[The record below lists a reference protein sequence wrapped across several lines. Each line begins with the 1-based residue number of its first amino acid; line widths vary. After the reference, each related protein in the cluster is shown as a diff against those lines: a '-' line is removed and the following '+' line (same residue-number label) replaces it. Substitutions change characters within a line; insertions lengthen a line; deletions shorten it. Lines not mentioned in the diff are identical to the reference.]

1 MKVSHRAA
9 PLSVFAAIV
18 LHEILST
25 IQPELEQRAAHR
37 AYNNDVRD
45 DKHGSLGFILGYVD
59 DVYCILHHDD
69 VEYFLQCFEDLAN
82 PLGAIL
88 SKEKTLIMT
97 TITCE
102 SLIPRLMKQLMAAVA
117 LKNAIAT
124 YSTKK

>member
-1 MKVSHRAA
+1 
-9 PLSVFAAIV
+9 
-18 LHEILST
+18 
-25 IQPELEQRAAHR
+25 
-37 AYNNDVRD
+37 
-45 DKHGSLGFILGYVD
+45 
-59 DVYCILHHDD
+59 
-69 VEYFLQCFEDLAN
+69 LAN